1 MQADSSWSQ
10 IEPSISSY
18 ETSPAACLDYDPRG
32 PHVAAHVAAIITLH
46 LPNVIVEHVGS
57 TAVPGCAG
65 KGVIDLM
72 LLYGDGR
79 LEEAKSL
86 LEALGFQPQVSRD
99 PFPESRP
106 MRVGEIEFEGSM
118 FRLHVHVIEM
128 HSPEVAEL
136 RAFRDALC
144 ADPEMVADYV
154 ARKRQIIASGVTD
167 SVDYSIEKGN
177 FIQSRLVDSV
187 NS

>member
-1 MQADSSWSQ
+1 MQVDANWPEVQ
-10 IEPSISSY
+10 LIILNY
-18 ETSPAACLDYDPRG
+18 ETMPAACLDDDPRA
-32 PHVAAHVAAIITLH
+32 PQVAAHIGAAINLH

-86 LEALGFQPQVSRD
+86 LVALGFQPQNTRD

-106 MRVGEIEFEGSM
+106 MRIGAIEFEGSM
-118 FRLHVHVIEM
+118 FRLHVHVIAM
-128 HSPEVAEL
+128 DSPEVAEF
-136 RAFRDALC
+136 RTFRDALR
-144 ADPEMVADYV
+144 ADPQMVADYV

-167 SVDYSIEKGN
+167 SLDYSVEKGS
-177 FIQSRLVDSV
+177 FIQGRVTE
-187 NS
+187 N

>member
-1 MQADSSWSQ
+1 MQSDSSWQ
-10 IEPSISSY
+10 LIEPIVSNY
-18 ETSPAACLDYDPRG
+18 ETSPAACLDYDPRA
-32 PHVAAHVAAIITLH
+32 PQVAAHIAAIITVN
-46 LPNVIVEHVGS
+46 LPNVIVEHIGS

-79 LEEAKSL
+79 LEEAKGL
-86 LEALGFQPQVSRD
+86 LAALGFQPQGTRD

-106 MRVGEIEFEGSM
+106 MRVGAIEFEGSM

-128 HSPEVAEL
+128 HSPEVAEM
-136 RAFRDALC
+136 RAFRDALR
-144 ADPEMVADYV
+144 ADPQMVADYV

-167 SVDYSIEKGN
+167 SVDYSVEKGS
-177 FIQSRLVDSV
+177 FIQSRLTES
-187 NS
+187 

>member
-1 MQADSSWSQ
+1 M
-10 IEPSISSY
+10 
-18 ETSPAACLDYDPRG
+18 
-32 PHVAAHVAAIITLH
+32 
-46 LPNVIVEHVGS
+46 IVEHVGS
-57 TAVPGCAG
+57 TAVPECTG

-86 LEALGFQPQVSRD
+86 LEALGFQPQGSRD

-136 RAFRDALC
+136 RTFRDALR
-144 ADPEMVADYV
+144 ADPELVADYV
-154 ARKRQIIASGVTD
+154 ARKRQIIASGV
-167 SVDYSIEKGN
+167 
-177 FIQSRLVDSV
+177 SRI
-187 NS
+187 